1 MTATPTPPLWT
12 IDLTDDEAAE
22 VIERVIALPD
32 ACLVACP
39 VCHQF
44 AFVERAVGIPLVD
57 RRRRA
62 WRRIVHDIG
71 CSVAE
76 GRAAG

>member
-1 MTATPTPPLWT
+1 MTTTPYTPPLWT
-12 IDLTDDEAAE
+12 IDLSDDEADA
-22 VIERVIALPD
+22 VIALPD

-71 CSVAE
+71 CNVAE